1 MGRHKGP
8 ITKKASRSLGWP
20 LHVVGVTRFE
30 LVTSSVSGK
39 RSPPELNARLF
50 AALERRRGNERGQI
64 PLAPDMSWSG
74 LRGSNPRP
82 PPWQGGALPTAPS
95 PRRKEIQYRTDPT
108 RASPNFNFFLCR
120 EERAGSCGKKVEICA
135 RRSLV
140 QTPRVP
146 TRGCDANRVP
156 TPMPFSAGSSI
167 DITRSGPRRLP
178 RPADCSGGGTPIRTG
193 GKGFAVPCLTTWP
206 CRRYEKSRTGIRLQE
221 HMERAT
227 GFEPATSTLARWRAT
242 NCAKPAMR
250 GLLYGKNHECAS
262 INFQIVETDSKHDPN
277 ERQTPCST

>member
-1 MGRHKGP
+1 MKGARFLWPQVCHGAGYGVRTRDLHLGKVARYQLRQARDARRYNTGPTPPTQAP
-8 ITKKASRSLGWP
+8 ISTFFSAEKNEQVVATKVK
-20 LHVVGVTRFE
+20 
-30 LVTSSVSGK
+30 
-39 RSPPELNARLF
+39 
-50 AALERRRGNERGQI
+50 
-64 PLAPDMSWSG
+64 
-74 LRGSNPRP
+74 
-82 PPWQGGALPTAPS
+82 
-95 PRRKEIQYRTDPT
+95 
-108 RASPNFNFFLCR
+108 
-120 EERAGSCGKKVEICA
+120 ICVH
-135 RRSLV
+135 RSLV
-140 QTPRVP
+140 QTPPVP
-146 TRGCDANRVP
+146 TRGCDANRSLP
-156 TPMPFSAGSSI
+156 QCPSRQALCRRRERHPAQRGSAHCIG
-167 DITRSGPRRLP
+167 ITRSGPRRLP

-206 CRRYEKSRTGIRLQE
+206 CRRYEKSRTGIRLRE

>member
-1 MGRHKGP
+1 M
-8 ITKKASRSLGWP
+8 
-20 LHVVGVTRFE
+20 
-30 LVTSSVSGK
+30 
-39 RSPPELNARLF
+39 
-50 AALERRRGNERGQI
+50 ERRRGNKRARFLWPQVCHGAGYGVRTRDLHLGKVARYQ
-64 PLAPDMSWSG
+64 
-74 LRGSNPRP
+74 LRQARDARRYNTGRT
-82 PPWQGGALPTAPS
+82 PTAQAPIS
-95 PRRKEIQYRTDPT
+95 TFFSVEKNAQVVATKKLIFTPVNRLRIHRGRRLGRC
-108 RASPNFNFFLCR
+108 N
-120 EERAGSCGKKVEICA
+120 
-135 RRSLV
+135 
-140 QTPRVP
+140 
-146 TRGCDANRVP
+146 ANRVP
-156 TPMPFSAGSSI
+156 TPMSFSAGSDI
-167 DITRSGPRRLP
+167 GITRNGPRRLP

-206 CRRYEKSRTGIRLQE
+206 CRRYEKSRTGIRLRE